1 MCHNI
6 FIIKKYYRHVQD
18 RNHLQFTSLA
28 VSHMLVINLKFM
40 INKIADSKENGFE
53 WLDITA
59 PTEEEFAEVANKYNL
74 HPALVSDCLQPDH
87 LPKFERMQHYSF
99 VIFRIYIESDLPE
112 ADNIQELTST
122 IAIFFCEKFIL
133 TIHRKDQSLF
143 KQVIESMED
152 RMSSSSRELLNILIA
167 SCLNTYEIPL
177 KKLSK
182 SVDIY
187 EEMVFLKPKD
197 EPLLK
202 GIYYLK
208 RKIDLLKQMLL
219 LSFDII
225 DKLDS
230 KDEGNVETRDTRDQF
245 IKLQSMLI
253 SRSENLHQLLD
264 IYFSASSQR
273 TNETIRVLTI
283 FSVFFMPMTFIVGV
297 YGMNF
302 EFMPELK
309 WKIGYPGVLLLI
321 AIIDGLIY
329 MWFKRKKWL

>member
-1 MCHNI
+1 M
-6 FIIKKYYRHVQD
+6 IK
-18 RNHLQFTSLA
+18 
-28 VSHMLVINLKFM
+28 
-40 INKIADSKENGFE
+40 KIADSEENGFE
-53 WLDITA
+53 WLDMTE
-59 PTEEEFAEVANKYNL
+59 PTVEEFAEVANKYNL
-74 HPALVSDCLQPDH
+74 HPALVNDCLQPDH

-99 VIFRIYIESDLPE
+99 IIFRIHIDSDLLE
-112 ADNIQELTST
+112 ADDIQDLTST

-133 TIHRKDQSLF
+133 TIHLKKQSLF
-143 KQVIESMED
+143 EQVIESMEE
-152 RMSSSSRELLNILIA
+152 RMSSSSRELFNLLMVA
-167 SCLNTYEIPL
+167 CLNTYEAPL

-182 SVDIY
+182 SVDYY
-187 EEMVFLKPKD
+187 EKMVFLKPKD

-219 LSFDII
+219 LSYDII

-230 KDEGNVETRDTRDQF
+230 KDEGTVETRDTRDQF
-245 IKLQSMLI
+245 VKLQSMLI

-283 FSVFFMPMTFIVGV
+283 FSVFFMPMTFIVGL

-309 WKIGYPGVLLLI
+309 WKLGYPGVLLLV
-321 AIIDGLIY
+321 AIINGLIY
-329 MWFKRKKWL
+329 LWFKRKKWL

>member
-1 MCHNI
+1 
-6 FIIKKYYRHVQD
+6 
-18 RNHLQFTSLA
+18 
-28 VSHMLVINLKFM
+28 M
-40 INKIADSKENGFE
+40 INKIADSKRNGFE
-53 WLDITA
+53 WLDMIE
-59 PTEEEFAEVANKYNL
+59 PTEEEFAQVASKYNL
-74 HPALVSDCLQPDH
+74 HPALVNDCLQPDH

-99 VIFRIYIESDLPE
+99 VIFRIYVESDLLE

-122 IAIFFCEKFIL
+122 IAIFFCKDFIL
-133 TIHRKDQSLF
+133 TIHLKKQSLF
-143 KQVIESMED
+143 KQVIESMEEK
-152 RMSSSSRELLNILIA
+152 MSSTSRELFNILIVC
-167 SCLNTYEIPL
+167 CLNTYEEPL

-182 SVDIY
+182 SVDYY
-187 EEMVFLKPKD
+187 EKMVFLRPKD
-197 EPLLK
+197 EPILE

-219 LSFDII
+219 LSYDII

-245 IKLQSMLI
+245 IKLQSVLI
-253 SRSENLHQLLD
+253 SKSENLNQLLN

-283 FSVFFMPMTFIVGV
+283 FSVFFMPMTFIAGL

-309 WKIGYPGVLLLI
+309 WKIGYPGVLLLM
-321 AIIDGLIY
+321 AIINGVIY
-329 MWFKRKKWL
+329 LWFKRKKWL